1 MFRVPMIALAGVL
14 LALVVVACGDED
26 KASNTGRNAGD
37 NGATVT
43 TNPTPEAQTSTQS
56 QEGQSNDIVS
66 VGIKD
71 IKFVPEEI
79 SAKVGQ
85 KIVWTN
91 NEDIAH
97 NVTATDGADFASDT
111 LRKDDTFEYTT
122 QDAGTIEYV
131 CTIHPDQNGQITV
144 AE

>member
-1 MFRVPMIALAGVL
+1 MFRVPSIALAGVV
-14 LALVVVACGDED
+14 LALGFAACGEDDE
-26 KASNTGRNAGD
+26 SETGRNPGD

-43 TNPTPEAQTSTQS
+43 TNPTPQAQTSTQS
-56 QEGQSNDIVS
+56 QQGQSNDIVS

-91 NEDIAH
+91 NEDIPH

-122 QDAGTIEYV
+122 GDAGTIKYV
-131 CTIHPDQNGQITV
+131 CTIHPGQNGQITV
-144 AE
+144 TE

>member
-1 MFRVPMIALAGVL
+1 MFRVPSIALAGVV
-14 LALVVVACGDED
+14 LALGFAACGEDDESD
-26 KASNTGRNAGD
+26 TGRNPGD

-43 TNPTPEAQTSTQS
+43 TTPTPEAQTSTQS
-56 QEGQSNDIVS
+56 QEAQTNDIVS
-66 VGIKD
+66 VGMKD

-122 QDAGTIEYV
+122 QDAGTIDYV
-131 CTIHPDQNGQITV
+131 CTIHTGMIGTITV
-144 AE
+144 TK

>member
-14 LALVVVACGDED
+14 LALVVVACGGED

-43 TNPTPEAQTSTQS
+43 TNPTPQAQTSTQS
-56 QEGQSNDIVS
+56 QEAQGNDIVS

-71 IKFVPEEI
+71 IKFVPEKI

-91 NEDIAH
+91 NEDVAH
-97 NVTATDGADFASDT
+97 NVTATEGAEFASDT
-111 LRKDDTFEYTT
+111 LRKDDTFEYTPEKP
-122 QDAGTIEYV
+122 GTIKYV
-131 CTIHPDQNGQITV
+131 CTIHPGQNGQITV
-144 AE
+144 TE